1 MKPNNETYWLETLQD
16 LLELHP
22 DQLERWFKD
31 FKLVHKF
38 AYENVNSKTKLRAGF
53 ITSKVIMRRLE
64 WTDDGKNEGTIR
76 EKKATV
82 GETPNE

>member
-16 LLELHP
+16 LLQLHP
-22 DQLERWFKD
+22 DQLERWFED

-38 AYENVNSKTKLRAGF
+38 AYEKVNSKTKLRAGF

-76 EKKATV
+76 ERKINV
-82 GETPNE
+82 GETND